1 VQISGF
7 TFVRNASTLGYPVGE
22 SIRSILPVV
31 DELVVVVAKTEGEAD
46 DGTSAL
52 VASLDPSRVRVIDA
66 VWDMGRGAL
75 AYSDLT
81 NLGLDACSGDWCLY
95 VQADEV
101 VHESDLDVIRRR
113 CSRLLADRRV
123 EGLIFDYL
131 HFFGDY
137 EHLVRGQGWYPRE
150 IRVVRNHL
158 GVRSVGDAQ
167 SFRRPDGKRLT
178 VAHSGAR
185 IFHYGWARHPA
196 LMQRKSREFWTHRV
210 GAEAAR
216 IRTGEAD
223 LFDFGPLG
231 RLPRWTGSHPA
242 AMAERIASMDW
253 AGLLREADVPGTV
266 RTPHKDERSLYRFL
280 TALSRLSGI
289 DLNHKN
295 YGRVLRV

>member
-7 TFVRNASTLGYPVGE
+7 TFVRNASALGYPVGE

-31 DELVVVVAKTEGEAD
+31 DELVVVVATTDGESD
-46 DGTSAL
+46 DGTRAS
-52 VASLDPSRVRVIDA
+52 VSSLDDSRVRIIDA
-66 VWDMGRGAL
+66 GWDTTRGEH

-81 NLGLDACSGDWCLY
+81 NLALEACSGDWCLY
-95 VQADEV
+95 LQADEV
-101 VHESDLDVIRRR
+101 VHEDDLESIRRR
-113 CSRLLADRRV
+113 CSQLLGDHRV

-137 EHLVRGQGWYPRE
+137 AHVVRGQGWYPRE

-196 LMQRKSREFWTHRV
+196 LMQRKWREFWAHRL

-216 IRTGEAD
+216 IRAGEAD
-223 LFDFGPLG
+223 LFDYGPLG
-231 RLPRWTGSHPA
+231 RLARWTGSHPA
-242 AMAERIASMDW
+242 VMAERIASMDW